1 MRLKDYCKKEGI
13 SQEAFSYLIG
23 VSPSHVCQIIKG
35 IRNPSIH
42 LIRKIEEVTNGLVKV
57 SDLFHPKSPS
67 RLKSR
72 KKKTIGNIGE

>member
-1 MRLKDYCKKEGI
+1 MKLRDYCKKEGI
-13 SQEAFSYLIG
+13 SQEFFAHLIE

-42 LIRKIEEVTNGLVKV
+42 LIRKIEEVTNGLVRV
-57 SDLFHPKSPS
+57 SDLIHPKSPS

-72 KKKTIGNIGE
+72 KKKTVEKIKT